1 MNLFLELSKKMKFKK
16 NPSFAFLSRNIPI
29 FYILNIVKPNL
40 EIVCQ
45 PRAGWLDKYNTYLEI
60 LNLQGN
66 ALRDRWN
73 HYVKSKANV
82 KSLA

>member
-1 MNLFLELSKKMKFKK
+1 MKLKK
-16 NPSFAFLSRNIPI
+16 NPGFAFLYRNIPI

-40 EIVCQ
+40 KIVCQ

-60 LNLQGN
+60 LNLQDN

-73 HYVKSKANV
+73 HYLNLKPMLKACIIFENHV
-82 KSLA
+82 H